1 MIDANIHGRLTRN
14 AEVKTINTAKG
25 ESQVIKFSIATDRYE
40 KKEKIAIF
48 INCDWFSNSTF
59 MPNALV
65 KGKEVIVRGSVF
77 PREYKAKDGT
87 MKTSLECAVRD
98 VELCG
103 SKNDGEKSDESPS
116 YAHQAPKSNYANDGV
131 DFDDSIPF

>member
-25 ESQVIKFSIATDRYE
+25 ESQVIKFSVATDRYE

-87 MKTSLECAVRD
+87 MKSSLECAVRD

-103 SKNDGEKSDESPS
+103 SKSEEKSDESPTYS
-116 YAHQAPKSNYANDGV
+116 TKPAHDNGA
-131 DFDDSIPF
+131 DFDDGIPF

>member
-14 AEVKTINTAKG
+14 AEVKFITTARG
-25 ESQVIKFSIATDRYE
+25 EQQVIKFSIATDRYE

-59 MPNALV
+59 MPNTLV
-65 KGKEVIVRGSVF
+65 KGKEVIVRGSLF
-77 PREYKAKDGT
+77 PREYKSKDGT

-103 SKNDGEKSDESPS
+103 SKSDGEKSEYSPS
-116 YAHQAPKSNYANDGV
+116 YANQSPKSNDASGV
-131 DFDDSIPF
+131 DFDDDIGF